1 MKKILNWKKV
11 LEQDLDYVCEE
22 LKEILS
28 SKSCIILTGEVGAGK
43 TTLTQHF
50 MKNQIEDDILSPT
63 YSLIHESGVYAHA
76 DFYRIE
82 DPEEIIHLEMSLYSE
97 GKEYFLIEW
106 GIEYLKEIKSQ
117 LGDQFKFY
125 ELKVNI
131 NSSEEKAEH
140 SRDIDLYEL

>member
-22 LKEILS
+22 LKEAIP
-28 SKSCIILTGEVGAGK
+28 SKSCIILTGDVGAGK
-43 TTLTQHF
+43 TTFTQHF
-50 MKNQIEDDILSPT
+50 MKNQVEDDILSPT
-63 YSLIHESGVYAHA
+63 YSLIHEKGVYAHA

-106 GIEYLKEIKSQ
+106 GIDYLKEIKSQ
-117 LGDQFKFY
+117 LGEHFKFY

-131 NSSEEKAEH
+131 NSSDENVDY
-140 SRDIDLYEL
+140 SRAHK